1 MVGPEVVAG
10 LGAAVVVRGQ
20 VGAGGG
26 GANAAAS
33 HNGPQSYEGPP
44 LFLRWHTAS
53 PVLDVFC
60 STHPEHCASPAA
72 VQASQHPAAVLTP
85 RRVFVAWPRIPVP
98 DGSLFQLHESVSEAD
113 AAPQRRSTARERS
126 IMAKRAMET

>member
-1 MVGPEVVAG
+1 MCGGALVVVMVVVVVLLSPALSPRRG
-10 LGAAVVVRGQ
+10 SALVEVVRGH

-44 LFLRWHTAS
+44 LFLRWHTAR

-60 STHPEHCASPAA
+60 RTHP
-72 VQASQHPAAVLTP
+72 
-85 RRVFVAWPRIPVP
+85 W
-98 DGSLFQLHESVSEAD
+98 ESGEWSGGE
-113 AAPQRRSTARERS
+113 
-126 IMAKRAMET
+126 